1 MSRRS
6 LAVLAAATTMLFPA
20 AASASNDPLYG
31 VQWGP
36 QQVHAPEAW
45 PTSNGTGAVI
55 GIVDA
60 GVDLDHPDLAGKLL
74 PGATFLDCPGEG
86 SCGNG
91 DWESGPPE
99 RQESKSTHGTHV
111 AGIAAAM
118 TDNGTGIAGTAPG
131 AQIIPVKVLD
141 EEGGNDPDIAAGIRY
156 AVDHGANVINL
167 SLGGLPGTQIFTIT
181 GLIPDIQDA
190 ITYAREHGAVVVAA
204 AGNEYVAP
212 LCDDPA
218 FDEGALCVVATDRE
232 EGRAMYSNFALH
244 PSQDAVAGPGG
255 AGTDS
260 CGEDIV
266 SSVPVGTGDDQCP
279 GYGSDYDEMAGT
291 SMAAPHVSGVAA
303 LLMAQ
308 GRTDEDAMR
317 ILEETARDPGTE
329 DSRGTYD
336 PVYGYGIVDAAAAVA
351 APGATVA
358 PAAASPP
365 PSSSSPPPS
374 QGAPAQ
380 QGTTAPT
387 KAKKAKKAKKKK
399 AACKTRRKARRGRA
413 LAKGH
418 SKSNRG
424 RGKRV
429 RRCARHR

>member
-1 MSRRS
+1 VTRMC
-6 LAVLAAATTMLFPA
+6 LAVLAAALSMLFPA
-20 AASASNDPLYG
+20 VASAAPNDPLYG
-31 VQWGP
+31 SQWGP

-45 PTSNGTGAVI
+45 PTSDGTGAII

-60 GVDLDHPDLAGKLL
+60 GVDLDHPDLQGKLL
-74 PGATFLDCPGEG
+74 PGATFLDCPGDG

-99 RQESKSTHGTHV
+99 REPSKSTHGTHV
-111 AGIAAAM
+111 AGIAAAV
-118 TDNGTGIAGTAPG
+118 TNNGTGIAGTAPG

-141 EEGGNDPDIAAGIRY
+141 EEGGNDADIAKGIHY
-156 AVDHGANVINL
+156 AVDHGADVINL
-167 SLGGLPGTQIFTIT
+167 SLGGLPGTQIFTLT

-190 ITYAREHGAVVVAA
+190 ITYARDHGAVVVAA

-218 FDEGALCVVATDRE
+218 FDDGALCVVATDRDE
-232 EGRAMYSNFALH
+232 NRAMYSNFALH
-244 PSQDAVAGPGG
+244 PSEDAVAAPGG
-255 AGTDS
+255 AGTDT

-308 GRTDEDAMR
+308 GRTDDDTLR
-317 ILEETARDPGTE
+317 ILEETARDPGTT
-329 DSRGTYD
+329 DARGTYD

-351 APGATVA
+351 APGATVTPAASSGGGTTSGGAPA
-358 PAAASPP
+358 PAAASPAA
-365 PSSSSPPPS
+365 S
-374 QGAPAQ
+374 
-380 QGTTAPT
+380 TAA
-387 KAKKAKKAKKKK
+387 AKKP
-399 AACKTRRKARRGRA
+399 CKTRRKAQRGKA
-413 LAKGH
+413 HAKGH
-418 SKSNRG
+418 KKAKKHK

-429 RRCARHR
+429 RRCARHH

>member
-1 MSRRS
+1 M
-6 LAVLAAATTMLFPA
+6 LFATTPG
-20 AASASNDPLYG
+20 ASASDDPLFG
-31 VQWGP
+31 SQWGP

-45 PTSNGTGAVI
+45 PTSDGTGAVI

-74 PGATFLDCPGEG
+74 PGATFLDCEG
-86 SCGNG
+86 DGPCGNG

-111 AGIAAAM
+111 AGIAAAI
-118 TDNGTGIAGTAPG
+118 TDNARGIAGTAPG

-141 EEGGNDPDIAAGIRY
+141 EEGGSDPDIANGIRW

-167 SLGGLPGTQIFTIT
+167 SLGGLPGTQLFTIT

-244 PSQDAVAGPGG
+244 PSQDAVAAPGG
-255 AGTDS
+255 AGTDT

-279 GYGSDYDEMAGT
+279 GYGADYDEMAGT

-308 GRTDEDAMR
+308 GRTDEDALR
-317 ILEETARDPGTE
+317 ILEETARDPGST

-351 APGATVA
+351 QPGAVA
-358 PAAASPP
+358 SGTSTSGGQGTPGGTSGGTSPGASGGTQTAAAPP
-365 PSSSSPPPS
+365 P
-374 QGAPAQ
+374 QH
-380 QGTTAPT
+380 
-387 KAKKAKKAKKKK
+387 AKKAKRAKKARK
-399 AACKTRRKARRGRA
+399 ACKTRRKAQRGKA
-413 LAKGH
+413 LAKGR
-418 SKSNRG
+418 SKANRG

-429 RRCARHR
+429 RRCARRR